1 MYFVSIAT
9 IIFYLYIMPSKI
21 TVNLLMEYKKKIL
34 IL

>member
-9 IIFYLYIMPSKI
+9 IIYLYIMPSKT

-34 IL
+34 NL